1 MRPSR
6 FATVVA
12 LVTLGA
18 CAGSENST
26 SDVPATPAAP
36 AIEVRDIAYA
46 EGGTTLKGLMAW
58 NASDTTRRPGVLVV
72 HEWWGHNQHTRDQA
86 RRLAEAGYVGLALDM
101 YGDGRSTTHPDSANA
116 FMMQAV
122 SDQARMTARFQAAL
136 AQLKADP
143 RVDSTRIAAI
153 GYCFGGMVVL
163 SMARA
168 GEPLAAVASFHGA
181 IPQEAKVDSGS
192 VKARVLI
199 LTGGADP
206 MVPAAQVESF
216 AAALKAAGARV
227 DVVTY
232 PAAMHGFTNPRA
244 DSMGV
249 QGLHY
254 DAATDQESWNS
265 LLAMLREVFPD

>member
-1 MRPSR
+1 MPTIR
-6 FATVVA
+6 FAAA
-12 LVTLGA
+12 LGTLALLA
-18 CAGSENST
+18 CAKSEPAAALPAEQDLSYSDGTT
-26 SDVPATPAAP
+26 SLKGFLAAP
-36 AIEVRDIAYA
+36 AS
-46 EGGTTLKGLMAW
+46 
-58 NASDTTRRPGVLVV
+58 ASGKRPGVIVV
-72 HEWWGHNQHTRDQA
+72 HEWWGHNEHARQQA

-101 YGDGRSTTHPDSANA
+101 YGDGKNTTHPDSANA

-122 SDQARMTARFQAAL
+122 SDQGVMVARFRAAL

-143 RVDSTRIAAI
+143 RVDSSRVAAI

-168 GEPLAAVASFHGA
+168 GEPLSAVGSFHGA
-181 IPQEAKVDSGS
+181 IPPAARIDSGT

-206 MVPAAQVESF
+206 MVPATQVDAF
-216 AAALKAAGARV
+216 ATAMRAAGARV

-232 PAAMHGFTNPRA
+232 ASAMHGFTNPRA
-244 DSMGV
+244 DSAGV

-254 DAATDQESWNS
+254 DATVDQQSWAE
-265 LLAMLREVFPD
+265 LIKMLGEVFP